1 MRQSTELRC
10 KQHAAD
16 LARAAWR
23 RWGRRHCFLW
33 WDRSSVPGQPSW
45 DQLSGRQITLSGAPS
60 RLPKPTA
67 GPRPAGSEFKSL
79 RERFPLRQLRAGK
92 LGGEPLGPSVTP
104 RLQTPQVSEQLLIST
119 LLLNEIPHAATACCA
134 RHSVTRCMPSP
145 GDGPG
150 TRGSRPAFRMNLQPH
165 GWTTVSSG
173 HKSTLPTLLL
183 NHQCEPNRGS
193 SKGTPRGPT
202 AATPPGPHAT
212 RGPGPGRRACPSLSR
227 LPPTF
232 PRLVCTLAGV
242 HSHLKAHPRPWQ
254 SLPRPVGDHNAAQLC
269 SENRQLATRPPRPE
283 ARPPRPPS
291 WPHQGSS

>member
-104 RLQTPQVSEQLLIST
+104 R
-119 LLLNEIPHAATACCA
+119 
-134 RHSVTRCMPSP
+134 
-145 GDGPG
+145 
-150 TRGSRPAFRMNLQPH
+150 
-165 GWTTVSSG
+165 
-173 HKSTLPTLLL
+173 
-183 NHQCEPNRGS
+183 
-193 SKGTPRGPT
+193 GPT

-283 ARPPRPPS
+283 AGPPRPPS
-291 WPHQGSS
+291 RPHQGSS